1 MSYSHQHCLIF
12 PIRKGSLCMRIQGLY
27 LFSANLEKFC
37 FFLLSM
43 SHQDLFALYDISV
56 QIDNVKL
63 KTVHLCNLCTVYLQ
77 MVFEPCKG
85 GKSWMLEHNEISL
98 LQRSALSEQSKS
110 PPVSTGSTT
119 DIGLLRSLEPA
130 SKRDILGIVLRNLK
144 VGSWVCCLV
153 TERFYLQGI
162 VWFVVRIATFSYFS
176 FC

>member
-1 MSYSHQHCLIF
+1 MHRYVLQSPALSHF
-12 PIRKGSLCMRIQGLY
+12 SNKKRILVHKDKGLY

-63 KTVHLCNLCTVYLQ
+63 ETVHLCNLFTVYLQ

-110 PPVSTGSTT
+110 LPVSIGSTT

-144 VGSWVCCLV
+144 VGS
-153 TERFYLQGI
+153 
-162 VWFVVRIATFSYFS
+162 
-176 FC
+176 

>member
-1 MSYSHQHCLIF
+1 
-12 PIRKGSLCMRIQGLY
+12 MRIQGLY
-27 LFSANLEKFC
+27 LLSANLEKFC

-63 KTVHLCNLCTVYLQ
+63 GTVHLCNLCTVYLQ

-85 GKSWMLEHNEISL
+85 GKSWMLEHNEISR

-110 PPVSTGSTT
+110 LPVSIGSTT

-144 VGSWVCCLV
+144 TVYWKRASRARPGLTISAPLQLPGAGQHDSIAGKMNLPVGALL
-153 TERFYLQGI
+153 RPQDLRY
-162 VWFVVRIATFSYFS
+162 
-176 FC
+176 